1 MDKLELLDIVA
12 PLAPPLAPPSYG
24 WIALGIIWAL
34 LIAGGLLFLGWRRS
48 RERRIALMQLK
59 RTAHALRHQRVDPR
73 SAAFQTGSA
82 LCRVVRK
89 PRSQAVGDWASFS
102 NALDRARYA
111 SPNPSAETSAQLIDR
126 ARDLL
131 RTRC

>member
-12 PLAPPLAPPSYG
+12 PLAPPLAPPPYG

-34 LIAGGLLFLGWRRS
+34 LIAGGLLFLGWRRN

-59 RTAHALRHQRVDPR
+59 RTAYALRHLGVDAR
-73 SAAFQTGSA
+73 TAAFQTGSA
-82 LCRVVRK
+82 LRRVVRTPPTK
-89 PRSQAVGDWASFS
+89 ISGDWSDFL

-111 SPNPSAETSAQLIDR
+111 SSIPSAETSAQLIDR

>member
-12 PLAPPLAPPSYG
+12 PLAPPPAPPSYG
-24 WIALGIIWAL
+24 WIALGIVWVL
-34 LIAGGLLFLGWRRS
+34 LIAGGLLYLGWRRNHD
-48 RERRIALMQLK
+48 RRAALWQLK
-59 RTAHALRHQRVDPR
+59 RTAHALGHRRVDPR

-82 LCRVVRK
+82 LRRVVRK
-89 PRSQAVGDWASFS
+89 PSSQAVDDWASFS
-102 NALDRARYA
+102 IALDRARYA